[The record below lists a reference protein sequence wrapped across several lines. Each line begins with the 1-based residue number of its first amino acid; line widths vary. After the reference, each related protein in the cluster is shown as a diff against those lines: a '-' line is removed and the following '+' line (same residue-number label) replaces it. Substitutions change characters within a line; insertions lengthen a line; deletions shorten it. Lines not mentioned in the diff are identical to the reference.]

1 MQTRKQKLPRTT
13 LQGTYRKVPV
23 RTSIAKI
30 DLNRLF
36 QLIEEKSH
44 LRKKLEFHIPV
55 YIWNYFRHHVLLSPV
70 WFCPADPAVDY
81 CRHYQSGATSVQL
94 PRATLSAANP
104 AILPIV
110 ACPRNAAVHVR
121 HQRRFAPLPAKD
133 YCWPEVG
140 LNVAVWGSVGR
151 L

>member
-13 LQGTYRKVPV
+13 LQGTYRQVPV
-23 RTSIAKI
+23 MYEYSKNWFKPFVPANRGKIAFK
-30 DLNRLF
+30 
-36 QLIEEKSH
+36 
-44 LRKKLEFHIPV
+44 KKLEFHIPV

-121 HQRRFAPLPAKD
+121 HQRRFFPLPAKD
-133 YCWPEVG
+133 SCWPEVG
-140 LNVAVWGSVGR
+140 LNVAVWGWVGR